1 MPLDRPWVTAANYFM
16 WLGVLSGNFAADYW
30 FHRSCRLSKVA
41 ATMNIV
47 YSEHAEQ
54 RFCERDGI
62 AVSLAKIK
70 RIGRLVDI
78 DEEFHVSNVLHT
90 FASKR
95 ISDVTVIVM
104 TVMFNVSNK
113 PKQPKQKRQTKYE
126 RLSRKSLPRGIHDF
140 S

>member
-1 MPLDRPWVTAANYFM
+1 
-16 WLGVLSGNFAADYW
+16 
-30 FHRSCRLSKVA
+30 
-41 ATMNIV
+41 MNIV

-62 AVSLAKIK
+62 AVSLDKIK

-90 FASKR
+90 FACKR
-95 ISDVTVIVM
+95 ISEVTVIVM

-126 RLSRKSLPRGIHDF
+126 RLSRKSLSRGIHDF